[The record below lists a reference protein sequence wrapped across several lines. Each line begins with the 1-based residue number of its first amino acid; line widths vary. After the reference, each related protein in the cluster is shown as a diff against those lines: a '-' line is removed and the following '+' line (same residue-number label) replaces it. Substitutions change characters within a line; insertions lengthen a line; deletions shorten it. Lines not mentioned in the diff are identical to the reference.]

1 MSSLPWFA
9 LQIRHSHDFIV
20 PILLTAKGYEVL
32 APVYR
37 CRRRWSDRIKEIDAP
52 LFPGYVFC
60 RFDPASHSTGL
71 VATTPGVLKIL
82 GFGGKPEPLEE
93 REIEWVRLAAQ
104 HGLSPRPCEY
114 LAIGSRIR
122 IVRGP
127 LFGVEGILKRVKN
140 KELLVISVSMLQRS
154 ISVEVE
160 RSSVTIAHLGLESKT
175 RMSEKTAM
183 ERYLVA

>member
-1 MSSLPWFA
+1 VSREAWFV
-9 LQIRHSHDFIV
+9 LQIYQTHASV
-20 PILLTAKGYEVL
+20 VSAQLTAKGYEIL

-60 RFDPASHSTGL
+60 RFDPASHSTGP
-71 VATTPGVLKIL
+71 VVTTPGVLKIL

-114 LAIGSRIR
+114 LALGTRIR
-122 IVRGP
+122 IARGP

-154 ISVEVE
+154 ISVEIE
-160 RSSVTIAHLGLESKT
+160 RSSVTIAHPGLESKA
-175 RMSEKTAM
+175 RVSEKTAM